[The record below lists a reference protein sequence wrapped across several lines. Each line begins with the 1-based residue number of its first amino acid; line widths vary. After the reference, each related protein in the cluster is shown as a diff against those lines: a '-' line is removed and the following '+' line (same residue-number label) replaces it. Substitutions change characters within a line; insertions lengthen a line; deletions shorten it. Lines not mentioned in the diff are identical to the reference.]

1 MKWEN
6 ARRDAA
12 MVAGGSDET
21 SEDITAQGILDGFKD
36 MTDRESKHFRY
47 AL

>member
-6 ARRDAA
+6 GRRDAA
-12 MVAGGSDET
+12 IVAADTQET
-21 SEDITAQGILDGFKD
+21 PEDVTSQGILDGFNDLTD
-36 MTDRESKHFRY
+36 MESKHFRY